1 MGGLRHDCWRTEFA
15 GWEASAIVSFVPV
28 FGLAALWNR
37 GASPER
43 AAAVVEGLG
52 EMLPSAQSM
61 QLVVAVQAEQA
72 GIELKVEAPGYPRAA
87 VERLADEV
95 KRSGGTFVELWRLP
109 KLERDALRNSTFA
122 GGRAFG
128 GDERTAAARALEQH
142 VSALATR
149 PEPAVPAAP
158 PSPPATPPAAA
169 VPLAEDDPRRVPS
182 APPGSPQRRGR
193 RFAVRLELEFR
204 TELDFVREHALNI
217 SNGGLFVRTAH
228 RPPTDSVVTVDV
240 RLPNGE
246 HLQGEAVVVHVV
258 DDPYSGGVGLAFL
271 SDDATFSQTLDG
283 YLASLVGG
291 AN

>member
-1 MGGLRHDCWRTEFA
+1 MKGLRHDCEQTVLA
-15 GWEASAIVSFVPV
+15 APSPSAIVAYVPV
-28 FGLAALWNR
+28 FGLAALWNGR
-37 GASPER
+37 ASPER
-43 AAAVVEGLG
+43 AAAVVEGLDAL
-52 EMLPSAQSM
+52 LPSAQSL
-61 QLVVAVQAEQA
+61 QLVVAAQGEQA

-109 KLERDALRNSTFA
+109 KAERDSFRNVTFA

-128 GDERTAAARALEQH
+128 GEARAEASRLLAQH
-142 VSALATR
+142 VGTLAAQPPPPST
-149 PEPAVPAAP
+149 PPSAP
-158 PSPPATPPAAA
+158 PPPTM
-169 VPLAEDDPRRVPS
+169 EQDPRRVPP

-228 RPPTDSVVTVDV
+228 RPPPDSIVTVDV
-240 RLPNGE
+240 KLPNGDR
-246 HLQGEAVVVHVV
+246 LQGDAVVVHVV

-271 SDDATFSQTLDG
+271 SDDASFSQTLDR

-291 AN
+291 AG

>member
-1 MGGLRHDCWRTEFA
+1 M
-15 GWEASAIVSFVPV
+15 PV
-28 FGLAALWNR
+28 FGLAALWNGR
-37 GASPER
+37 ATPER
-43 AAAVVEGLG
+43 AAAVVEGL
-52 EMLPSAQSM
+52 EALLPSAQTL
-61 QLVVAVQAEQA
+61 QLVVAMQAEQA

-109 KLERDALRNSTFA
+109 KAERDAFRHLTFA

-128 GDERTAAARALEQH
+128 GHERAEASRLLAQH
-142 VSALATR
+142 VGALTSR
-149 PEPAVPAAP
+149 PPPPSAP
-158 PSPPATPPAAA
+158 PPPPPAPTPE
-169 VPLAEDDPRRVPS
+169 LDPRRVPP

-217 SNGGLFVRTAH
+217 SNGGLFIRTAH
-228 RPPTDSVVTVDV
+228 RPPPDSIVTVDV
-240 RLPNGE
+240 KLPNGE
-246 HLQGEAVVVHVV
+246 RLQGDAVVVHVV

-271 SDDATFSQTLDG
+271 SDDATFSQTLDR

-291 AN
+291 AG